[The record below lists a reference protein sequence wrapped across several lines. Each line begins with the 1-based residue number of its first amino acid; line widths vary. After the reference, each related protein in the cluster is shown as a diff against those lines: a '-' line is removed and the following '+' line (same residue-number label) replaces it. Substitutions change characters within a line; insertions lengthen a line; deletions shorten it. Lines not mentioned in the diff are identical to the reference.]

1 MSCFG
6 LGMLA
11 GSLRDYGAGHV
22 SSHTASGS
30 PSRTN
35 RGEAVQPDQRK
46 SGKKKLEFTQADV
59 DGVIVQLAQ

>member
-1 MSCFG
+1 
-6 LGMLA
+6 MLA

-22 SSHTASGS
+22 SNHTASGS

-46 SGKKKLEFTQADV
+46 SGTKKQREFTQADV

>member
-1 MSCFG
+1 MF
-6 LGMLA
+6 LNAGMLV
-11 GSLRDYGAGHV
+11 GPLRDFGVDHV

-46 SGKKKLEFTQADV
+46 SGTKKQREFTQADV